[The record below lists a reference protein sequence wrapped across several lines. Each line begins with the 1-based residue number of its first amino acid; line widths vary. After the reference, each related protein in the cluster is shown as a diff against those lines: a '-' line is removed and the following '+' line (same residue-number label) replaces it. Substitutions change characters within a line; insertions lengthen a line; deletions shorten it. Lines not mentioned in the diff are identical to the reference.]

1 VSTEPPDAVVKPA
14 KARPSSFSSL
24 WPLALIVV
32 AVSALVQGVQ
42 YWQGEQQGQALRA
55 LVRPGDLLML
65 SSRTCTFCAQARAWL
80 DAQRIPYRECFVESD
95 AECAAQYRA
104 QMAPGTPTFVL
115 RGQQRVVGFD
125 KERIRQL
132 LAGS

>member
-1 VSTEPPDAVVKPA
+1 MNTDPPEAEIKPA
-14 KARPSSFSSL
+14 RARPSAFSSL
-24 WPLALIVV
+24 WPLALIVL
-32 AVSALVQGVQ
+32 AVSGLMQGVQ

-55 LVRPGDLLML
+55 LVRPGDVLML
-65 SSRTCTFCAQARAWL
+65 SSRTCTFCTQARAWL
-80 DAQRIPYRECFVESD
+80 DAQRIPYRECFIESD
-95 AECAAQYRA
+95 ADCAAQYRA

>member
-1 VSTEPPDAVVKPA
+1 MNTDQPDADSKPA
-14 KARPSSFSSL
+14 RASGLTSSAL
-24 WPLALIVV
+24 WPLLLIVLVVGGLMQV
-32 AVSALVQGVQ
+32 AR
-42 YWQGEQQGQALRA
+42 YWQSEQQGQALRA
-55 LVRPGDLLML
+55 LVQPGDVLML
-65 SSRTCTFCAQARAWL
+65 SSSSCVFCTQARGWL
-80 DAQRIPYRECFVESD
+80 DAQRIPYRECFIESD

-132 LAGS
+132 LARS